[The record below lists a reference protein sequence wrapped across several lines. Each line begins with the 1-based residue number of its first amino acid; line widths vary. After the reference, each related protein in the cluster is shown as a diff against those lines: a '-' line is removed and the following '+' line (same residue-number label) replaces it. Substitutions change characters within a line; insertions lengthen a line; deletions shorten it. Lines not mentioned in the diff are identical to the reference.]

1 MLLMRDDDSQLMTCL
16 REEVSL
22 DPAVESEMIPA
33 PPRILVWV
41 VAAVWV
47 LSKRHF
53 IPTCV
58 NHIFFFSS
66 CDRDNSAI
74 ILMVQHMV

>member
-1 MLLMRDDDSQLMTCL
+1 MLLMRDDDGQLMTCS

-22 DPAVESEMIPA
+22 DPAAQEMIPA

-58 NHIFFFSS
+58 TTSS
-66 CDRDNSAI
+66 SSALAI
-74 ILMVQHMV
+74 VTTWPSS